1 VHRGTICATAG
12 CIGNGRFAGDFLD
25 TSFDAKDRPQIVWMR
40 NYPATST
47 TVTEIRYTTV
57 R

>member
-1 VHRGTICATAG
+1 VHTGIICATAG
-12 CIGNGRFAGDFLD
+12 CVGNGRFAGDFLD

-40 NYPATST
+40 NVPGSASATQ
-47 TVTEIRYTTV
+47 IRYTTV